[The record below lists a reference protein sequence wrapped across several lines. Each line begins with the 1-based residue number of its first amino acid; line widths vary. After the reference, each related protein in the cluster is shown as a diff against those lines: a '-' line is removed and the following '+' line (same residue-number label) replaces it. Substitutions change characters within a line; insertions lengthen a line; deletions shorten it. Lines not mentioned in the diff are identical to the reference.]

1 MVVAPAVNPL
11 VRKDMLMPESG
22 VEPDSAEA
30 AALCTIDK
38 PAGSEQDRCALRAC
52 AAGSMPQTNMRG
64 YHSGLSQR
72 QNDFRRETV
81 FGALLDQFFPVKKEM
96 ADGLSV
102 LFDTGDI

>member
-1 MVVAPAVNPL
+1 
-11 VRKDMLMPESG
+11 
-22 VEPDSAEA
+22 
-30 AALCTIDK
+30 
-38 PAGSEQDRCALRAC
+38 
-52 AAGSMPQTNMRG
+52 MPQTNMRG